1 MTDIRYNENG
11 FRIVR
16 PGTPYASTEIDLG
29 NGKAIQMP
37 GTGKRVED
45 KLRKMKEARG

>member
-1 MTDIRYNENG
+1 MSALTYVDGI
-11 FRIVR
+11 RIVR
-16 PGTPYASTEIDLG
+16 PGTPTASTEIALG

-37 GTGKRVED
+37 GTGKRVEA